1 MKMKDELK
9 FLQIDTSNEN
19 FLFIKLVNK
28 KTQKHILIN
37 EKRCHMKELV
47 PSIQKLLESEEL
59 VLTDLDFIALN
70 EGPGS
75 WTGLRIGFS
84 TVKTFWQVTKV
95 KVIFYSNFELLTY
108 KYKTDTGVFLV
119 KSSNDKYYYQVLNKG
134 ELYGQNIISKQEL
147 EDFYNT
153 LPRYFFDENEIEADS
168 LLVEKYKNNEFPDVN
183 SAEPYYIVEGVI
195 FN

>member
-1 MKMKDELK
+1 MKDKLK

-28 KTQKHILIN
+28 DIQKHILIN

-47 PSIQKLLESEEL
+47 PSIQKLLESENL

-95 KVIFYSNFELLTY
+95 KVIFYSNFELLRN
-108 KYKTDTGVFLV
+108 KYQTDTGVFLV
-119 KSSNDKYYYQVLNKG
+119 KSSNDKYYYQVLNQG
-134 ELYGQNIISKQEL
+134 EMYGQNIIATQEL
-147 EDFYNT
+147 EDFYTN
-153 LPRYFFDENEIEADS
+153 LPKYFFVEHEIEADN
-168 LLVEKYKNNEFPDVN
+168 LLIQKFNNNEFPDVN
-183 SAEPYYIVEGVI
+183 TAEPIYIVEGVI